1 MKIDAFI
8 LTTKSLVAC
17 LCQGLDA
24 LGALLIPRIDAGV
37 MLVGMSASTAHDTDS
52 DGKKN
57 REAILT
63 VYVKPQKAM
72 PAAVPAQTTR
82 CNPESSDAF
91 VAQVFAP
98 LTSPHHRM

>member
-17 LCQGLDA
+17 LWQGLDA

-52 DGKKN
+52 DEKN
-57 REAILT
+57 IEAILRA
-63 VYVKPQKAM
+63 YVKPQKAM
-72 PAAVPAQTTR
+72 PAAVPAQTAG

>member
-1 MKIDAFI
+1 MKIDALL

-17 LCQGLDA
+17 LWQGLDA

-37 MLVGMSASTAHDTDS
+37 MLVGMSATIAHDTDS

-57 REAILT
+57 REAILM

-72 PAAVPAQTTR
+72 PAAVPAQTAR

>member
-1 MKIDAFI
+1 MKIDAVI

-17 LCQGLDA
+17 LWQGLDA

-52 DGKKN
+52 DGKN
-57 REAILT
+57 REAILRA
-63 VYVKPQKAM
+63 YVKPQKAM
-72 PAAVPAQTTR
+72 SAAVPAQTAR

-91 VAQVFAP
+91 VTQVFAL